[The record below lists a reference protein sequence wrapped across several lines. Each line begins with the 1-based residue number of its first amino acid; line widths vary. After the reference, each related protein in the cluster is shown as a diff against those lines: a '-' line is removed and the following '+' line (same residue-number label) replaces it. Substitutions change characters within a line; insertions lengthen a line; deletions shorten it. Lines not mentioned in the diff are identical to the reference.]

1 MLPKNLTE
9 RLTDQYV
16 KGLTNIL
23 IIDVTIALFLAYHLE
38 NKHIIIIITIIIISI
53 TYRLTYI
60 QTEGQLII

>member
-38 NKHIIIIITIIIISI
+38 DEHIIIITIIIISI

>member
-38 NKHIIIIITIIIISI
+38 NKHIIIITIIIISI